1 VRQRIFPLLF
11 KAGKGGFTLME
22 VMIAMAILAIALVA
36 IFQSQSQSIA
46 MATDARFLTTS
57 TLLAQSKMAEIEAM
71 EPRNLKSENGDFGD
85 GFPDYR
91 WRLEVSNT
99 EIDRVKRLE
108 MSITHTRLV
117 KNNTYRVVLYRL
129 ISK

>member
-1 VRQRIFPLLF
+1 
-11 KAGKGGFTLME
+11 ME

-71 EPRNLKSENGDFGD
+71 EPQNLKSENGDFGD